1 MVGAVKRQTAAG
13 VPKKVH
19 KWQRPIGNMTFLHQ
33 RFGSKR
39 REGNSFGATF
49 TSSGTSGWLMDTL
62 RGLPRVLRELAG
74 VVVVSGYWMDLLRFP
89 SLLASLCEETAAA
102 DAFRTFCKQRQLN
115 SATQQHQHNNT
126 GTGTTKHNCRW
137 LHWYRY
143 PF

>member
-13 VPKKVH
+13 VPTKVH

-74 VVVVSGYWMDLLRFP
+74 GGSGVRLLDGFVAFP
-89 SLLASLCEETAAA
+89 FSSGFTL
-102 DAFRTFCKQRQLN
+102 
-115 SATQQHQHNNT
+115 
-126 GTGTTKHNCRW
+126 
-137 LHWYRY
+137 
-143 PF
+143 